1 MIFDKFKAMIFDFDG
16 TLADSLDV
24 WADIDIKFAQKRGL
38 VLPEDYFV
46 HVSTMNFPD
55 AAVYTKEVYGLSE
68 APEEIVKEWSDMA
81 IREYSE
87 NVRLKENAA
96 EFVRKIRSLGKKTA
110 IATASEKEL
119 VFPCLENNGASQLF
133 DVFSPTSAVKRAKG
147 FPDVYDHAAGL
158 LGVSPDECA
167 VIEDIPAGIKGAK
180 DGGYFTIA
188 MYDRHSIKD
197 MDNLKRDAD
206 IFVMNF
212 KELIDML

>member
-96 EFVRKIRSLGKKTA
+96 EFVRK
-110 IATASEKEL
+110 
-119 VFPCLENNGASQLF
+119 
-133 DVFSPTSAVKRAKG
+133 
-147 FPDVYDHAAGL
+147 
-158 LGVSPDECA
+158 
-167 VIEDIPAGIKGAK
+167 
-180 DGGYFTIA
+180 
-188 MYDRHSIKD
+188 M
-197 MDNLKRDAD
+197 
-206 IFVMNF
+206 
-212 KELIDML
+212 IDTVN